1 MDSLDVN
8 DMCKGLV
15 TNLNRHFCAWRNH
28 TNAHNQRN
36 NYTVMKLLR
45 NGNSK
50 AKDIKQ
56 KSNSGYRTYQAQLMG
71 WMHLIILTRIIHS

>member
-1 MDSLDVN
+1 
-8 DMCKGLV
+8 
-15 TNLNRHFCAWRNH
+15 
-28 TNAHNQRN
+28 
-36 NYTVMKLLR
+36 MKLLR